1 MFKYNKIN
9 KGLISFVAAI
19 TSVVVIFSSHAHA
32 SNLKVHHKGNAYS
45 SYIGGSTEAVNGWS
59 TVVLSTSSIMD
70 SNKRQ
75 GRTKVQAWARLDTIK
90 EHYGIYYIPTVSAIE
105 TKMKSTTA
113 NSNLAFDILGTNPG
127 HKVTS
132 HDIDTTI
139 FDIIDYNVPGV
150 GIIGNIVGVLSNGIK
165 SGTDQDLSNS
175 KNATLTFL
183 NPTNSSLS
191 NNISWRDA
199 NRTIGSNKR
208 SGVTTE
214 FNFRVLNGVQ
224 VNVAPQARVQYGLY
238 RSTSVTPIK
247 IWSASAYVNHT
258 LN

>member
-1 MFKYNKIN
+1 MIKNVKKALVSFTTALFSIV
-9 KGLISFVAAI
+9 LIS
-19 TSVVVIFSSHAHA
+19 SSHVDA
-32 SNLKVHHKGNAYS
+32 SNLKLHHKGNAYS
-45 SYIGGSTEAVNGWS
+45 SYLGNNEAVNGWS
-59 TVVLSTSSIMD
+59 TVVISTSSVMD

-75 GRTKVQAWARLDTIK
+75 GRTKIQAWARLDTIK
-90 EHYGIYYIPTVSAIE
+90 EHFGTYYIPTVSAIE

-113 NSNLAFDILGTNPG
+113 NSNLAFDIMGTNPG
-127 HKVTS
+127 HRVS
-132 HDIDTTI
+132 QYELDTTI
-139 FDIIDYNVPGV
+139 FDLIDYRIPGV
-150 GIIGNIVGVLSNGIK
+150 GLVGNIANVLSNGIR

-183 NPTNSSLS
+183 NPTNSSLT

-199 NRTIGSNKR
+199 NRSIGSNKK
-208 SGVTTE
+208 SGVTAE

-224 VNVAPQARVQYGLY
+224 INVAPQARVQYGLY
-238 RSTSVTPIK
+238 RSTSVVPIK